1 MPAAKP
7 ASADRKRK
15 CGTLA
20 ADTHPTKHP
29 FKQKNRHTSVA
40 LHSSR
45 RAPNPFSSAPLERK
59 GQTDKQ
65 QEKRDPASEDLATP
79 AVFPLPMSRTSE
91 NETYEKTRHQ
101 P

>member
-20 ADTHPTKHP
+20 ADIHPAKHP
-29 FKQKNRHTSVA
+29 FKQKKQTHI
-40 LHSSR
+40 SSPSFIPQS
-45 RAPNPFSSAPLERK
+45 AEPLSSAPLERK

-65 QEKRDPASEDLATP
+65 QEGRDPASEDLATP

>member
-20 ADTHPTKHP
+20 ADIHSANIHSNK
-29 FKQKNRHTSVA
+29 KNRHTSVA

>member
-1 MPAAKP
+1 M
-7 ASADRKRK
+7 
-15 CGTLA
+15 
-20 ADTHPTKHP
+20 
-29 FKQKNRHTSVA
+29 
-40 LHSSR
+40 
-45 RAPNPFSSAPLERK
+45 ERK

-65 QEKRDPASEDLATP
+65 QEGRDPASEDLATP